1 MIDYLEIGATP
12 AEENCEQ
19 LGPNYDPEKAR
30 AECRRFIAA
39 IRATVG
45 PEPEGAR
52 LVIRS
57 NRHDFGT
64 YYEVAVR
71 FDSDNETAEDYAY
84 RVETGAPVRWPGS
97 QRDSFDSPAWQPSG
111 EPEIHFGEI

>member
-1 MIDYLEIGATP
+1 MIDYLEIGPTP
-12 AEENCEQ
+12 AEEDCEQ

-30 AECRRFIAA
+30 AECKRFIAA

-52 LVIRS
+52 LVIRPNS
-57 NRHDFGT
+57 HDFGT

-71 FDSDNETAEDYAY
+71 FDSDSEQAEDYAY
-84 RVETGAPVRWPGS
+84 RVETGAPSRWIESP
-97 QRDSFDSPAWQPSG
+97 QDSFNLPVSSAYM
-111 EPEIHFGEI
+111 EPEIHFGEL